1 MSLLPTSL
9 HSSQRK
15 DVAAYDNDDDNNHQ
29 NTKDSSFA
37 LVVTLETVRNILTVT
52 VCSMILSLLFWTE
65 NSTAA
70 VDMPVGKKYWSIM
83 MESEYSK
90 QEKIAANDA
99 LLDYAVGTI
108 NTQFYDNTGGNN
120 FTPADFYQQWRL
132 FRRTTTTS
140 TTTTTG
146 LLHEKAINVPKGVS
160 LETREGAVEGLKWLV
175 GSLNDPYSKYLT
187 REELKQELS
196 LQQDGFLGTGA
207 IVEAPQQQ
215 TRQPIQPQ
223 KETYTSKTSSSSSIL
238 QDKKV
243 LSSQRVSTLPLVTAI
258 EPDSPAERA
267 GLAVGDRI
275 VAVGRKS
282 FLGKSRPEV
291 SSILHNKYN
300 AQSYFGHAEL
310 TIAKPIY
317 ASYYMNNDNSSPNLR
332 DVVLG
337 YRQSHVRLPTKATES
352 IPNYGGERGGGGDN
366 IVHYQM
372 LSSSTGSIF
381 DHLHSDNQED
391 DYKVGYIRLTRFS
404 KASTKG
410 YLDAIDAL
418 EAAGAQSYILDLR
431 NNCKLSFRF
440 LSLSLSLFCVLCGI
454 LAHGLSLHFCR
465 WRSYTGGSSYG
476 FYIDSRSSCGIVLHH
491 ERSWCIY
498 SS

>member
-1 MSLLPTSL
+1 M
-9 HSSQRK
+9 
-15 DVAAYDNDDDNNHQ
+15 
-29 NTKDSSFA
+29 
-37 LVVTLETVRNILTVT
+37 VTLETVRNILTVT
-52 VCSMILSLLFWTE
+52 VCSMRLSLLFWTE

-140 TTTTTG
+140 STSTTTG
-146 LLHEKAINVPKGVS
+146 LLQHEKGINVPKGVS

-215 TRQPIQPQ
+215 TRQPIQPH
-223 KETYTSKTSSSSSIL
+223 KETYASKTSSSIV

-291 SSILHNKYN
+291 TSILHNKYD

-317 ASYYMNNDNSSPNLR
+317 ASYYMNNDNSSPHLR

-366 IVHYQM
+366 IVHYQL

-381 DHLHSDNQED
+381 DHLHSDNQQD

-431 NNCKLSFRF
+431 NNCKLSFRLF
-440 LSLSLSLFCVLCGI
+440 SLSLFYILCGI

-465 WRSYTGGSSYG
+465 WRSYTGGSSHG
-476 FYIDSRSSCGIVLHH
+476 VYIDSRSSCGIVLHH